1 MNWIL
6 KIKHWQIFLL
16 LFPFMIMGSIEF
28 EGNIGNLYL
37 INLIGII
44 AYFLWSFL
52 LTNELIKIVPKEYNL
67 KTNFYYINAIL
78 CFITIISIIII
89 YKGEEAKF
97 SGIYA
102 LIGFYIFYAFLQSFG
117 FAGRIIKSIE
127 LNRKSKKRESI
138 GYFFLFVFL
147 PIGIWFLQP
156 KINKLNNN
164 KTEQIPVAN
173 NV

>member
-6 KIKHWQIFLL
+6 KIKHWQIFIL

-28 EGNIGNLYL
+28 EGDIGNLYL
-37 INLIGII
+37 ITLIGII
-44 AYFLWSFL
+44 VYFLWSFL
-52 LTNELIKIVPKEYNL
+52 LTNELIKIVPKEFNL

-78 CFITIISIIII
+78 CFVTIVSIIII
-89 YKGEEAKF
+89 YQGEEAKF
-97 SGIYA
+97 SGFYA
-102 LIGFYIFYAFLQSFG
+102 IIGFYIFYAFLQSFG
-117 FAGRIIKSIE
+117 FAGRIIRSME

-156 KINKLNNN
+156 KINKLNKNAS
-164 KTEQIPVAN
+164 KQIPTAN
-173 NV
+173 IV